1 MSVDG
6 ALFVVVATYNE
17 RENIA
22 PLLAGLRD
30 ALPGAQV
37 VVVDDNSPD
46 GTGELLDELRTG
58 DPLLHV
64 VHREGKLGYGSAH
77 IAGMQFALD
86 RGADT
91 VLTMDADLS
100 HDPVY
105 LRAMLRLLED
115 NDVAIGSRYVAGGS
129 AEGQPWRRRTLSK
142 GANAICRALLGL
154 PAADCSGGFRAYRAS
169 LLREVGLDSCTA
181 RGYFFLEEL
190 LFRCCACGGRVGEVP
205 IAYMSRRH
213 GASKLSSGIIFEG
226 LAMVCRLFWE
236 RLTRRG
242 QKA

>member
-1 MSVDG
+1 MSASG

-30 ALPGAQV
+30 VGPRTQI

-100 HDPVY
+100 HDPAYVPP
-105 LRAMLRLLED
+105 MLALLED
-115 NDVAIGSRYVAGGS
+115 YDVVIGSRYVPGGS
-129 AEGQPWRRRTLSK
+129 DEGQPWQRRTLSK
-142 GANAICRALLGL
+142 GANGLCRALLGL

-181 RGYFFLEEL
+181 QGYFFLEEL
-190 LFRCCACGGRVGEVP
+190 LFRCCACGGRVAEMP
-205 IAYMSRRH
+205 IAYMPRHH
-213 GASKLSSGIIFEG
+213 GASKLSSGIVFEG
-226 LAMVCRLFWE
+226 IGMLCRLFWE